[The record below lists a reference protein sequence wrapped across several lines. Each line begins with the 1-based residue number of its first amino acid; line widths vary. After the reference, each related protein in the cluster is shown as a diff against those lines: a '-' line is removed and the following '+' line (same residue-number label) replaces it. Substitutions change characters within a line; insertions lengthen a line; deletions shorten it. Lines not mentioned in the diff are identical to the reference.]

1 MLIIYMAFEA
11 FKHKRGLTFGHEA
24 SLVTLIGFGISYAFV
39 LSSQTEFNNL
49 MQFSDDLFFYLCLP
63 PIVFASGFNMQ
74 RKKFFANI
82 RNIILFGLIGTIIAF
97 VSFSLMTVLYRDF
110 TGRPLTQTNGE
121 TGEETLLDLSTIE
134 IILMCSLLC
143 STDVIAAVSLI
154 KPDKQPKLFSL
165 VFGEGITNDAVS
177 IILFNTVVTYSR
189 QSDKFDASSALE
201 ITISFASLGFQSIMC
216 GIITA
221 IFSAYLFKKVRSLT
235 KSPVIECTM
244 VFSIAYVCY
253 VLAELWHISGII
265 SLLTCSV
272 MMANYT
278 WYNMSTQGKQSSVVV
293 FKFLGFLA
301 ESFVFSYLGLTFF
314 SYQTFQWSYD
324 LIILEM
330 GVILIGRGLGTFG
343 LFSLLKLCK
352 YEKDDPKKISWKEL
366 TFIWYAGLIRGAIA
380 FGLVLRIDST
390 VVNRS
395 VIVTTCLTLVVFTTI
410 FFGSTVGLLG
420 KCMFG
425 DKSEAENE
433 RAILEKVDDSSIGE
447 DTLSRSSGS
456 SMVH

>member
-1 MLIIYMAFEA
+1 MSEVTSEKGGHSAHMAFNEGIIIILAMLIIYMGFEA
-11 FKHKRGLTFGHEA
+11 FKHKRDLSFGHEA
-24 SLVTLIGFGISYAFV
+24 SLVTLIGFGISWAFQQ
-39 LSSQTEFNNL
+39 SGQREFQDL

-74 RKKFFANI
+74 RKKFFSNI
-82 RNIILFGLIGTIIAF
+82 RNIVLFGLIGTIIAF
-97 VSFSLMTVLYRDF
+97 ASFCLLTILYKDYF
-110 TGRPLTQTNGE
+110 GPLTQTNGL
-121 TGEETLLDLSTIE
+121 TGEVTPLDLTTLE
-134 IILMCSLLC
+134 VILMCSLLC

-154 KPDKQPKLFSL
+154 KPEKQPKLFSL

-189 QSDKFDASSALE
+189 KNDKFTGSSCLDITLE
-201 ITISFASLGFQSIMC
+201 FATLGFWSIMC

-221 IFSAYLFKKVRSLT
+221 ILSSLMLKRVRGLT
-235 KSPVIECTM
+235 KSPVIECSM
-244 VFSIAYVCY
+244 MFSIAYVSY

-278 WYNMSTQGKQSSVVV
+278 WYNLSAQGKQSSVIV

-314 SYQTFQWSYD
+314 SYKTFNWSYD
-324 LIILEM
+324 LIIVELV
-330 GVILIGRGLGTFG
+330 VILIGRGLGTFG
-343 LFSLLKLCK
+343 LFGLLKLCK
-352 YEKDDPKKISWKEL
+352 YEKDDPKRITCKEL
-366 TFIWYAGLIRGAIA
+366 AFIWYAGLIRGAIA
-380 FGLVLRIDST
+380 FGLVLRIDDD
-390 VVNRS
+390 VVNRG

-425 DKSEAENE
+425 GKSEAE
-433 RAILEKVDDSSIGE
+433 
-447 DTLSRSSGS
+447 T
-456 SMVH
+456 